1 VPDDSAAS
9 PSFLSRFVRAP
20 KKASAVPREVVMGLD
35 KLERGVSFF
44 GGAIALVLS
53 AVTVP
58 RILKNTYYQE
68 TAKYSTTKPHC
79 PANYKHVASLCSRLL
94 LTHPSYWIPS
104 FIATL
109 TFGLFILWFA
119 FSRKRAGVAF
129 CAFLLGL
136 MISAFDGLAS
146 GIIFYFL
153 GGWLVI
159 RALRLQRYGDATF
172 AGSSRRAREVNKAK
186 REGRTLEAPTT
197 NDKSSTKIVAPL
209 PKLPE
214 ESKRY
219 TPKKPPRKKR

>member
-1 VPDDSAAS
+1 M
-9 PSFLSRFVRAP
+9 RAP
-20 KKASAVPREVVMGLD
+20 KKASAVPREVVMGMD
-35 KLERGVSFF
+35 KLERGIGFF
-44 GGAIALVLS
+44 GGAIALILA

-79 PANYKHVASLCSRLL
+79 PTGYIKNHALLCTQTL

-109 TFGLFILWFA
+109 AFGLFILWFS
-119 FSRKRAGVAF
+119 FRRKRAGVAF

-136 MISAFDGLAS
+136 MISAFHGLEV

-172 AGSSRRAREVNKAK
+172 AGSSRRARELGKAK
-186 REGRTLEAPTT
+186 RGGRSIEP
-197 NDKSSTKIVAPL
+197 STKSATAGTKTAAPL
-209 PKLPE
+209 PKPPA

-219 TPKKPPRKKR
+219 TPKKPPRKKK

>member
-1 VPDDSAAS
+1 
-9 PSFLSRFVRAP
+9 
-20 KKASAVPREVVMGLD
+20 MGMD
-35 KLERGVSFF
+35 KLERGVGYF
-44 GGAIALVLS
+44 GGAIALILA

-58 RILKNTYYQE
+58 RILKNTKYDE
-68 TAKYSTTKPHC
+68 TAKYSKTKPHC
-79 PANYKHVASLCSRLL
+79 PSGYEFLKHHALICTKAV

-109 TFGLFILWFA
+109 TFGLFILWFS
-119 FSRKRAGVAF
+119 FQRKRAGVAF

-172 AGSSRRAREVNKAK
+172 AGSSRRAREVSKAK
-186 REGRTLEAPTT
+186 REGRPITPP
-197 NDKSSTKIVAPL
+197 KSSGKNDTTIIPPSKR
-209 PKLPE
+209 PE

-219 TPKKPPRKKR
+219 TPKKPPPKKR